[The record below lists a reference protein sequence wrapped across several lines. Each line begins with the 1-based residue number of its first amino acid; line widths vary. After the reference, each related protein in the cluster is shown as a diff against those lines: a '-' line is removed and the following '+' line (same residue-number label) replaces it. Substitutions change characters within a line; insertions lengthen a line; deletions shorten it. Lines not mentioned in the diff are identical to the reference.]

1 MANGDIS
8 MKIKFKNANIL
19 LIGDI
24 IIDHYIYG
32 TVDRIC
38 PEAPVPV
45 LNCKSEEMFLG
56 GAGIV
61 LTNLLHLGAKA
72 NLISVAGDDDEAKK
86 LENIFSDVGAS
97 FDGITIEKG
106 RKTTIKTR
114 CVATAPFWQ
123 MLMRFDK
130 EVVHQI
136 SKTTEEAI
144 IAKLD
149 DLIKSADLV
158 VISDYKK
165 GLLTPTLREAIITRA
180 KNNNK
185 KIIVDSKGSVSDY
198 KGVDI
203 IAPNRI
209 ELCAHFG
216 AAPTNDDGIIIQFAQ
231 KLARQ
236 MNCKLVV
243 KRSEKGILWIEGG
256 KQGNAPTIAKKIVNV
271 SGAGDVFIASLALAT
286 ASGYN
291 LEDSVKLANFAAG
304 VAIGRTRPHITIE
317 DFKNFE

>member
-1 MANGDIS
+1 
-8 MKIKFKNANIL
+8 MKIKFKNSNIL

-61 LTNLLHLGAKA
+61 LTNLLHLGAKT
-72 NLISVAGDDDEAKK
+72 NLVSVAGDDEEAEK
-86 LENIFSDVGAS
+86 LEKLFKSAGAS
-97 FDGITIEKG
+97 FQNVAIENG

-114 CVATAPFWQ
+114 CVATSPFWQ

-130 EVVHQI
+130 EVVYPI
-136 SKTTEEAI
+136 SNTTEQEI
-144 IAKLD
+144 ILKLD
-149 DLIKSADLV
+149 TLLKNADLV

-165 GLLTPTLREAIITRA
+165 GLLTPTLREAIITKA
-180 KNNNK
+180 KSNNR
-185 KIIVDSKGSVSDY
+185 KIIVDSKGFVSDY
-198 KGVDI
+198 KGADI
-203 IAPNRI
+203 IAPNRV
-209 ELCAHFG
+209 ELCEHFG
-216 AAPTNDDGIIIQFAQ
+216 AAPTNDDGIIRQFAQ

-243 KRSEKGILWIEGG
+243 KRSEKGILWIDNGKEG
-256 KQGNAPTIAKKIVNV
+256 NVPSVAKKIVNV

-286 ASGYN
+286 ASDYT
-291 LEDSVKLANFAAG
+291 LEDAVKIANFAAG
-304 VAIGRTRPHITIE
+304 IAIGRTRPHVTLE

>member
-1 MANGDIS
+1 MLN
-8 MKIKFKNANIL
+8 FKNPDIL

-61 LTNLLHLGAKA
+61 LTNLLHLGAKPEF
-72 NLISVAGDDDEAKK
+72 ISVAGDDEEAKK
-86 LENIFSDVGAS
+86 LENLFREVGAS
-97 FDGITIEKG
+97 FDNVTIEKD

-114 CVATAPFWQ
+114 CVATSPFWQ

-130 EVVHQI
+130 EVTHAI
-136 SKTTEEAI
+136 SKAAEDRI

-149 DLIKSADLV
+149 RLMQKSDLI
-158 VISDYKK
+158 VISDYRK
-165 GLLTPTLREAIITRA
+165 GLLTPALREAILTKA
-180 KNNNK
+180 KMNNK
-185 KIIVDSKGSVSDY
+185 VVVVDSKGPAIDY
-198 KGVDI
+198 KGAGI
-203 IAPNRI
+203 IAPNRV

-216 AAPTNDDGIIIQFAQ
+216 AAPTNEDGIITQFAQ

-236 MNCKLVV
+236 MQCKVVV
-243 KRSEKGILWIEGG
+243 KRSEKGILWVDNG
-256 KQGNAPTIAKKIVNV
+256 KQGSVPSIAKNIVNV
-271 SGAGDVFIASLALAT
+271 SGAGDVFIASLAFAT
-286 ASGYN
+286 ASGYE
-291 LEDSVKLANFAAG
+291 LEKAVKIANFAAG
-304 VAIGRTRPHITIE
+304 TAIGRTRPHVTLEELNAFVDSGI
-317 DFKNFE
+317 K